1 MIETPEVSLNRPT
14 PGMGM
19 TAEVGSR
26 PWQNPPQYNTVEE
39 ALDFYIPRMTEEN
52 FNDKLLDIMEMGI
65 PLTTIANSIQSAG
78 VMEGKHTID
87 VGMLIM
93 PVLIEMMAYIGDD
106 AGIEYDTGTEMRK
119 DDDRISSSKIA
130 LAMKKMQKRLPEEL
144 NSEETVEVKEIPE
157 EVEPQPTGLMA
168 RRT

>member
-1 MIETPEVSLNRPT
+1 MRDVDQVSLSRPI
-14 PGMGM
+14 PGQSL
-19 TAEVGSR
+19 THELRAR